1 MKHNFRFVQNLVS
14 FLIAPA
20 RYLNTF
26 YSSDHY
32 AARPLYGLMCGYN
45 EQENI
50 VASLD
55 SLVGKLD
62 GLIFID
68 KNGALEKIVKTYSS
82 LIEIDYETR
91 PDLNLRESRLY
102 ALSKIPLDSWVILVD
117 ADELVLLS
125 REELEALMVR
135 RVCYRTKMDVTL
147 ADEGVV
153 AQNDYHPFLMF
164 NDGSIYF
171 REKRDVP
178 RYTGRYINLDQVC
191 KENRSW
197 SKNTRHLFYRII
209 YWKAWQYSGLKAG
222 PIEDY
227 IRSVAQEL
235 PTDEEVAEWYEE
247 FKKNPA
253 GYRAITP

>member
-1 MKHNFRFVQNLVS
+1 MVS
-14 FLIAPA
+14 FLITPA
-20 RYLNTF
+20 RYINTF

-32 AARPLYGLMCGYN
+32 KARPLYGLMCGYN
-45 EQENI
+45 EQDNI

-62 GLIFID
+62 QLIFID

-82 LIEIDYETR
+82 LIEIDYEVR
-91 PDLNLRESRLY
+91 ADLNLRESRMY
-102 ALSKIPLDSWVILVD
+102 ALSKIPLDSWVLMVD

-147 ADEGVV
+147 GDEGVV
-153 AQNDYHPFLMF
+153 AQNDYHPFLMYR
-164 NDGSIYF
+164 DGSVYF
-171 REKRDVP
+171 RRGRDVP
-178 RYTGRYINLDQVC
+178 RYTGRYINLEKVC

-197 SKNTRHLFYRII
+197 SKSKRHLYYRLV
-209 YWKAWQYSGLKAG
+209 YWKAWQYSDLKAG

-227 IRSVAQEL
+227 ILSFNQAL
-235 PTDEEVAEWYEE
+235 PTDEMVAEWYEE

-253 GYRAITP
+253 TFHLL